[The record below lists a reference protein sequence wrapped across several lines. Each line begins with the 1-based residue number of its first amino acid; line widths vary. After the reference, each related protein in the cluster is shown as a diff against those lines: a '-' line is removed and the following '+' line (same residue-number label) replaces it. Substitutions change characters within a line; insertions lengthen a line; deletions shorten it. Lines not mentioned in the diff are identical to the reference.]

1 MTRMIE
7 SFEGIERNDLVL
19 ETLKSNKDTSHSS
32 KTAKGVLLKSALRL
46 AKSKI
51 RGIIVRNIVM
61 SMGISQLIV
70 Q

>member
-51 RGIIVRNIVM
+51 R
-61 SMGISQLIV
+61 
-70 Q
+70 